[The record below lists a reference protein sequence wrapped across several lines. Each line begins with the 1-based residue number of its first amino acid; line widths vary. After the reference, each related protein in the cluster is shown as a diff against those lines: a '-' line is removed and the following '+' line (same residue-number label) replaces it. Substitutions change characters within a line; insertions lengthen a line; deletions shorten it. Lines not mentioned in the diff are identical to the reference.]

1 MATVSGGMP
10 QAAAAEA
17 AAAAAGVQE
26 SRLAENFYRFQQREQ
41 RRTGE
46 QVAWQADALL
56 HFTETMAAEDAGVAD
71 TRLVRL
77 PAVTLHLLLGAAG

>member
-46 QVAWQADALL
+46 
-56 HFTETMAAEDAGVAD
+56 EAA
-71 TRLVRL
+71 
-77 PAVTLHLLLGAAG
+77 